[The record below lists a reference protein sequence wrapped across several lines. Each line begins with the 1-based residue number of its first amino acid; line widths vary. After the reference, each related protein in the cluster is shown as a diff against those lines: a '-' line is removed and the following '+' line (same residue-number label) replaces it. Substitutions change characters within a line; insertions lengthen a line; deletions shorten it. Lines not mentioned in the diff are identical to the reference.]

1 MSFTGSFV
9 LGRADR
15 PLTRFEPLRRWDPE
29 LGGSDE
35 DGWQVLAI
43 AARATP
49 SRCGADT
56 FGQLRA
62 IRAMLVAE
70 TNAPV
75 LVATIGT
82 STVAVLEASSPNGAD
97 WATMLYAATMARTLD
112 TSAMHD
118 ADNPESGFASPGYLA
133 PVIVKWASET
143 GRPIADVHLVET
155 TLKELSENGP
165 TAEDNSALTGAVPFP
180 ETAPALIPTTAE
192 AKLVRL
198 LHSAGLAPAVLAGTE
213 WAAAVDTVR
222 H

>member
-9 LGRADR
+9 LGRAEL

-29 LGGSDE
+29 LGGIDD

-62 IRAMLVAE
+62 IRAMLVVE
-70 TNAPV
+70 TSAPV

-82 STVAVLEASSPNGAD
+82 SAVAVLEASSPNGAD
-97 WATMLYAATMARTLD
+97 WATMLYAAAMARTLD

-118 ADNPESGFASPGYLA
+118 ADNPESGFASPEYLA
-133 PVIVKWASET
+133 PVIAKWAGET
-143 GRPIADVHLVET
+143 GRPAADAHRVET
-155 TLKELSENGP
+155 TLKELNENSGP
-165 TAEDNSALTGAVPFP
+165 AACNSAGIGEGALSEPV
-180 ETAPALIPTTAE
+180 AGLIPATAE
-192 AKLVRL
+192 AKVARL
-198 LHSAGLAPAVLAGTE
+198 LDSAGLAPAPLAGTK
-213 WAAAVDTVR
+213 WAVAADAVR